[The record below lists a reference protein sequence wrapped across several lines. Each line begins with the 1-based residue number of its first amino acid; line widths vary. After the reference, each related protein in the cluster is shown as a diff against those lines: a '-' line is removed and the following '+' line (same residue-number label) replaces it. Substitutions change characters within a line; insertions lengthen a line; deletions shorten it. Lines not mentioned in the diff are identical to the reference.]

1 MWVNEIFT
9 NIHKMNN
16 ACVDSFH
23 KMIDLVYNVQAKFLL
38 NVSKEKSW
46 IWKKNCSSIAPTSPE
61 FQQLFS
67 PTVIFLKN

>member
-1 MWVNEIFT
+1 MWVNEVFT

-23 KMIDLVYNVQAKFLL
+23 KMIDLVHNVQAKFLL

-46 IWKKNCSSIAPTSPE
+46 IWKKIAA
-61 FQQLFS
+61 QLPQLPQNFNNYLAQLL
-67 PTVIFLKN
+67 FF